1 MNLSCPAVSQI
12 CILTYFPYK
21 SNVLILKSTPIVGK
35 KLSLNEFSENLNN
48 KLDFPTDEFPTNSN
62 LNK

>member
-12 CILTYFPYK
+12 YILTYFPYK
-21 SNVLILKSTPIVGK
+21 SKVLILKSTPIVGK
-35 KLSLNEFSENLNN
+35 KLSLKTFSENLNN
-48 KLDFPTDEFPTNSN
+48 KLDFPTDELPTNKS